1 MRRFAI
7 KLWSSLLIFILL
19 GTSSAR
25 AGTVTVPAVS
35 GGGFTVKVKSIKEAR
50 FSSTIRQQY
59 DFSCGSASVATLLT
73 YYYEDAVSE
82 QDVFKAMFDIGD
94 QSKIRAFGFSLLDI
108 KNYLEV
114 KGYKAAG
121 FKISLGKLKEIGVP
135 AIALINI
142 RGYKH
147 FVVIKGVSAKMVLL
161 SDPAAGSRTV
171 PRAEFESMW
180 NGLSFII
187 LNKKNIAQNH
197 FNNRREWLVYEKAP
211 LGLALSLSELAN
223 VSLMLPGVLR

>member
-1 MRRFAI
+1 M
-7 KLWSSLLIFILL
+7 KLWSSLLSLILF

-35 GGGFTVKVKSIKEAR
+35 GGGFTVMVKSIKDAR
-50 FSSTIRQQY
+50 FSSTIHQQY

-73 YYYEDAVSE
+73 YYYEDTVSE

-94 QSKIRAFGFSLLDI
+94 QSKIRAFGFSLLDM

-121 FKISLGKLKEIGVP
+121 FKISLNKLKEIGVP

-147 FVVIKGVSAKMVLL
+147 FVVVKGVSAKMVSL

-180 NGLSFII
+180 NGLAFII
-187 LNKKNIAQNH
+187 LNRKNIAQSH
-197 FNNRREWLVYEKAP
+197 FNNRREWHVYEKAP